1 MLTVCER
8 YPWPGNVRELES
20 VLERALAQSR
30 DGVIRSEHLPENV
43 RTSRVLLD
51 STPIPKPVITVDE
64 AEREAIMRAG
74 YACNGVVTQMAL
86 ELEIG
91 RTTLWRKMKRLN
103 ISPQQFK

>member
-1 MLTVCER
+1 MA
-8 YPWPGNVRELES
+8 GNVRELES

-64 AEREAIMRAG
+64 AERGSNHACRICLQWRRDPDGAG
-74 YACNGVVTQMAL
+74 
-86 ELEIG
+86 IG
-91 RTTLWRKMKRLN
+91 NRRTTLWRKMKRLN